1 MAVDILEAIKQ
12 QRLKAIRSSV
22 AFSETRERIVH
33 AQAESVKVLLS
44 QDLQSPQEI
53 NPADLAASLYYKMVD
68 EYHVRSSYKQV
79 TTPTKRSIQLWTRV
93 VKCAD
98 EVGLPIESYLRAQ
111 FAYFHRAF
119 GRVPELSQLATA
131 KAKDRAKLFVEGPK
145 KIIGNDIR
153 MDRNV
158 AQLLRDAEEQM
169 RQLCRQHNLSR
180 EDVYRKFVLTGLF
193 FFPKEY
199 LNADPV
205 YKKVASE

>member
-1 MAVDILEAIKQ
+1 MAVNILEAIKQ

-33 AQAESVKVLLS
+33 AQAESVKALLA
-44 QDLQSPQEI
+44 QDLDTPQEI
-53 NPADLAASLYYKMVD
+53 NPADLAASLYYKMMD
-68 EYHVRSSYKQV
+68 EYYARSSYKQV

-93 VKCAD
+93 VKCAQ
-98 EVGLPIESYLRAQ
+98 ETNIPIESYLRAQ
-111 FAYFHRAF
+111 FSYFHKAF
-119 GRVPELSQLATA
+119 GRPPELSQLATA
-131 KAKDRAKLFVEGPK
+131 KAKDRAKTFTEGPK

-153 MDRNV
+153 IDRDI
-158 AQLLRDAEEQM
+158 AQLLRDSEEQM

-205 YKKVASE
+205 YKKVTSE